1 MKSGSAVLLDF
12 LLNFIVNS
20 YFLAVYYF
28 FNALAVCIFTSNLSS
43 NLYSLEVIF
52 FLNSQCDQT
61 LSNFAD
67 LFCSGFSCFD
77 EVAPKYVSRNG
88 GYTRIVKIGQR
99 KGDAAMEVL
108 LELV

>member
-67 LFCSGFSCFD
+67 LF
-77 EVAPKYVSRNG
+77 
-88 GYTRIVKIGQR
+88 
-99 KGDAAMEVL
+99 
-108 LELV
+108 